1 MEHMELQMFCKHVQM
16 WEDDPAA
23 MLAFVDY
30 IDEAGDTGI
39 LLTDWWSIYKED
51 YV

>member
-1 MEHMELQMFCKHVQM
+1 MEYMELQMFCKHTGM

-30 IDEAGDTGI
+30 IDQDQPLPE
-39 LLTDWWSIYKED
+39 WWSEYKED
-51 YV
+51 YI

>member
-1 MEHMELQMFCKHVQM
+1 MERMELQMFCKHTNLY
-16 WEDDPAA
+16 EDDPLA

-30 IDEAGDTGI
+30 IDQD
-39 LLTDWWSIYKED
+39 LLLNEWWAIYKED